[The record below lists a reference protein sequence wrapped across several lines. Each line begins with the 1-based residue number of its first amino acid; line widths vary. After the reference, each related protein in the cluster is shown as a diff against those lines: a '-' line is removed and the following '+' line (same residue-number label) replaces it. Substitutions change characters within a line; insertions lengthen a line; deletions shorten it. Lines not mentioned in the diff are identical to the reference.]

1 MHILE
6 IVEILGTIAFAMSGA
21 FVAIDKELDYY
32 GIAIFAIVTATG
44 GGIIRDV
51 LVSKNV
57 PTSLENPF
65 FALISIASAVIV
77 IFFYN
82 KFTTTNTRKII
93 QYLDA
98 AGLAAFTAI
107 GARVAL
113 INGFDQP
120 YVIIT
125 FAVLT
130 GTGGGV
136 IRDVFAREIPF
147 VFRKEVYAV
156 ASIIGAVVYMIAWE
170 WFGAPAAL
178 YSCLATTLFIRIYSL
193 EKDLHLD
200 CVKKH

>member
-65 FALISIASAVIV
+65 FALISVASAVVV

-82 KFTTTNTRKII
+82 RVTTTNTRKVI

-113 INGFDQP
+113 ANGFDQP
-120 YVIIT
+120 YIIIT

-130 GTGGGV
+130 VQAEELSVMFLPGKFPLFSERSICCSFNYRCNCLHDCLEMVWPAGSLVQLSGYH
-136 IRDVFAREIPF
+136 F
-147 VFRKEVYAV
+147 V
-156 ASIIGAVVYMIAWE
+156 
-170 WFGAPAAL
+170 
-178 YSCLATTLFIRIYSL
+178 YSNI
-193 EKDLHLD
+193 
-200 CVKKH
+200 